1 VNRIEDSAAHV
12 HSVDRRQLG
21 GWTVS
26 TKRDGVL
33 EGGDEDFTIRAGPQ
47 MPANLPANVDWEF
60 IVDIGRQLLEKID
73 AMPLA
78 MRVRRE
84 SGPFLWRRCLFLG
97 HEGTPSD

>member
-1 VNRIEDSAAHV
+1 MTHV
-12 HSVDRRQLG
+12 HPFDRRQLW
-21 GWTVS
+21 GWTMS
-26 TKRDGVL
+26 AECDCML
-33 EGGDEDFTIRAGPQ
+33 EGGDEDFAIRTSSQ
-47 MPANLPANVDWEF
+47 MSTYLSANVGWEF